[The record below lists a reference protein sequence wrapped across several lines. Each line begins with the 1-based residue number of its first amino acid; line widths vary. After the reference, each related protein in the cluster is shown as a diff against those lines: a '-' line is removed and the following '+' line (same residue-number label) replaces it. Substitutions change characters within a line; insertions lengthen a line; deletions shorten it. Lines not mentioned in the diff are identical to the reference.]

1 MMHFSQQPDAVEI
14 FDFVCDIHAHQQ
26 HSGEPYSHHLL
37 GVWGIYRE
45 AGLASPDDYLIALTH
60 DAVDDSRD
68 RKAEVEAFFAS
79 RLPSFVL
86 RVVHAMSAVGH
97 NRKARN
103 QDWMARIEAFPQAAN
118 YKVGDRIFNMEAAG
132 KRDMYLREDEEFT
145 RRIVALATNQ
155 YLIDRYHKA
164 AGR

>member
-1 MMHFSQQPDAVEI
+1 MHFSQQPDAVEI
-14 FDFVCDIHAHQQ
+14 FGFVCDIHRDQR

-37 GVWGIYRE
+37 GVWNIYRL
-45 AGLASPDDYLIALTH
+45 AGLDERDDYLIALTH
-60 DAVDDSRD
+60 DAVDDAGD
-68 RKAEVEAFFAS
+68 RKAEVEAFFAP
-79 RLPSFVL
+79 RLSAFVL
-86 RVVHAMSAVGH
+86 RVIHAMSAVGH

-103 QDWMARIEAFPQAAN
+103 EDWMSRIEAFPEAAN

-132 KRDMYLREDEEFT
+132 KRDMYLKEDEEFT
-145 RRIVALATNQ
+145 RRIVSLATNQ